1 MQSDS
6 PNRRWLSVKEAADYI
21 GVHRDTLYRY
31 LRKKKNRPPYNR
43 FTANGPYRFPRE
55 EFIQWAN
62 GGPNKG

>member
-1 MQSDS
+1 MQSES
-6 PNRRWLSVKEAADYI
+6 SNRRWLSVKEAAEYI

-31 LRKKKNRPPYNR
+31 LRKKKNRPPFNR
-43 FTANGPYRFPRE
+43 FTPAGPYRFPRE